1 MQKKIVAVAL
11 AMLLFIFGAVACG
24 KKDKIEE
31 DSTYAPFEYTTD
43 EAGEKYIT
51 NVYGDLIPVTTSE
64 SGDME
69 LMEDLVTKTKE
80 QVEEEKS
87 ERESKAEE
95 ANEPA
100 GDNNN
105 SNNNN
110 NNNSNNNDNNDNN
123 DNNNNN
129 NNSGGVVIGNDDVK
143 NNNEHDAVIVW

>member
-11 AMLLFIFGAVACG
+11 AMLLFVFGAVACG

-64 SGDME
+64 NGDIE

-80 QVEEEKS
+80 QAEAEKA
-87 ERESKAEE
+87 ERESNSEK

-100 GDNNN
+100 GDNTNRNN
-105 SNNNN
+105 S
-110 NNNSNNNDNNDNN
+110 

-129 NNSGGVVIGNDDVK
+129 NNNNNNGNNSGGIVIGNDDVK

>member
-64 SGDME
+64 SGDVE

-80 QVEEEKS
+80 QAEAEKA
-87 ERESKAEE
+87 ERESNSEK

-100 GDNNN
+100 GDNTNRNN
-105 SNNNN
+105 SDNNNN
-110 NNNSNNNDNNDNN
+110 NNNN

-129 NNSGGVVIGNDDVK
+129 GNNSGGIVIGNDDVK

>member
-1 MQKKIVAVAL
+1 MQKKILAVAL
-11 AMLLFIFGAVACG
+11 AVVLLAFGAVACG

-43 EAGEKYIT
+43 DAGEKYVT
-51 NVYGDLIPVTTSE
+51 NIYGDLIPVTTSE
-64 SGDME
+64 NGDIE

-80 QVEEEKS
+80 QAQAEKT
-87 ERESKAEE
+87 EHESKSEE

-110 NNNSNNNDNNDNN
+110 NNNNNSNN
-123 DNNNNN
+123 NNNNN
-129 NNSGGVVIGNDDVK
+129 NNSNNSGGGIVIGNDDVK

>member
-11 AMLLFIFGAVACG
+11 AMLLFVFGAVACG

-64 SGDME
+64 NGDIE

-80 QVEEEKS
+80 Q
-87 ERESKAEE
+87 AE
-95 ANEPA
+95 A
-100 GDNNN
+100 
-105 SNNNN
+105 
-110 NNNSNNNDNNDNN
+110 
-123 DNNNNN
+123 
-129 NNSGGVVIGNDDVK
+129 
-143 NNNEHDAVIVW
+143 

>member
-64 SGDME
+64 SGDVE

-80 QVEEEKS
+80 QAEAEKA
-87 ERESKAEE
+87 ERESNSEK

-100 GDNNN
+100 GDNTNRNN
-105 SNNNN
+105 S
-110 NNNSNNNDNNDNN
+110 

-129 NNSGGVVIGNDDVK
+129 NNNNNNGNNSGGIVIGNDDVK

>member
-1 MQKKIVAVAL
+1 MQKKILAVAL
-11 AMLLFIFGAVACG
+11 AIVFLAFGAVACG

-64 SGDME
+64 SGDIE

-80 QVEEEKS
+80 QAEAEKA
-87 ERESKAEE
+87 ERESNSEK

-105 SNNNN
+105 SNN
-110 NNNSNNNDNNDNN
+110 S

-129 NNSGGVVIGNDDVK
+129 NNNNNNGNNSGGIVIGNDDVK

>member
-11 AMLLFIFGAVACG
+11 AMLLFVFGAVACG

-64 SGDME
+64 SGDIE

-80 QVEEEKS
+80 QAEAEKA
-87 ERESKAEE
+87 ERESNSEK

-100 GDNNN
+100 GGAN
-105 SNNNN
+105 SNG
-110 NNNSNNNDNNDNN
+110 DNNDNN
-123 DNNNNN
+123 GNNGNNNNNN
-129 NNSGGVVIGNDDVK
+129 NNSGGIVIGNDDVK

>member
-11 AMLLFIFGAVACG
+11 AMLLFVFGAVACG

-64 SGDME
+64 NGDIE

-80 QVEEEKS
+80 QAEKEKA
-87 ERESKAEE
+87 ERESKSEV

-100 GDNNN
+100 GGANSNGDNNG
-105 SNNNN
+105 NNNN
-110 NNNSNNNDNNDNN
+110 
-123 DNNNNN
+123 NNNNN
-129 NNSGGVVIGNDDVK
+129 NNSGGIVIGNDDVK

>member
-11 AMLLFIFGAVACG
+11 AMLLFVFGAVACG

-64 SGDME
+64 SGDIE

-80 QVEEEKS
+80 QAEKEKA
-87 ERESKAEE
+87 ERESKSEE

-110 NNNSNNNDNNDNN
+110 NNNNNDN
-123 DNNNNN
+123 
-129 NNSGGVVIGNDDVK
+129 GGGIVIGNDDVK

>member
-1 MQKKIVAVAL
+1 MQKKMLAVAL
-11 AMLLFIFGAVACG
+11 AIVFLAFGAVACG

-43 EAGEKYIT
+43 ESGEKYVT
-51 NVYGDLIPVTTSE
+51 NIYGDLIPVTTSE
-64 SGDME
+64 SGDIE

-110 NNNSNNNDNNDNN
+110 NNNSNNNDNN
-123 DNNNNN
+123 NNNNN

>member
-11 AMLLFIFGAVACG
+11 AMLLFVFGAVACG

-64 SGDME
+64 SGDIE

-80 QVEEEKS
+80 QAEAEKA
-87 ERESKAEE
+87 ERESKSEE

-105 SNNNN
+105 NNSNSNH
-110 NNNSNNNDNNDNN
+110 NNNSNN
-123 DNNNNN
+123 NNNNN
-129 NNSGGVVIGNDDVK
+129 NNSGGIVIGNDDVK

>member
-1 MQKKIVAVAL
+1 MQKKILAVAL
-11 AMLLFIFGAVACG
+11 AVVLLAFGAVACG

-43 EAGEKYIT
+43 DAGEKYVT
-51 NVYGDLIPVTTSE
+51 NIYGDLIPVTTSE
-64 SGDME
+64 NGDIE

-80 QVEEEKS
+80 QAQAEKT
-87 ERESKAEE
+87 ERESKSEE

-110 NNNSNNNDNNDNN
+110 NNSN
-123 DNNNNN
+123 NNNNN
-129 NNSGGVVIGNDDVK
+129 NNSNNTGGGIVIGNDDVK